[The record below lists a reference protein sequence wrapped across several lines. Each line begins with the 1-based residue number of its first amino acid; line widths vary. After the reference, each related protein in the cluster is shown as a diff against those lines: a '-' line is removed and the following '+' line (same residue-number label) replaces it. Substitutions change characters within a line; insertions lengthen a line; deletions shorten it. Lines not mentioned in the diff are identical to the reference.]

1 MDTGLGHWV
10 EDPTMRLRC
19 HKGEEVTK
27 EYKYKYNNKTNT
39 NTGEGV
45 SDIELQFQ
53 FIDVSFHESNIIYQL
68 LITLKTKVP
77 HNKGP
82 ERKTSNTNS
91 NQDVCTSSHPIVSQG
106 PTTPH
111 VSPCHK
117 VFFVFLIIFTSYIIH
132 HTLFRDIIHHFN

>member
-1 MDTGLGHWV
+1 MTFEEFVVFEGWEVDTGLGHWV

-19 HKGEEVTK
+19 HKGEEVAK
-27 EYKYKYNNKTNT
+27 EYKYNNKTNT

-77 HNKGP
+77 HNKGSVKLQIQIQI
-82 ERKTSNTNS
+82 RMFARA
-91 NQDVCTSSHPIVSQG
+91 V
-106 PTTPH
+106 
-111 VSPCHK
+111 
-117 VFFVFLIIFTSYIIH
+117 
-132 HTLFRDIIHHFN
+132 TL